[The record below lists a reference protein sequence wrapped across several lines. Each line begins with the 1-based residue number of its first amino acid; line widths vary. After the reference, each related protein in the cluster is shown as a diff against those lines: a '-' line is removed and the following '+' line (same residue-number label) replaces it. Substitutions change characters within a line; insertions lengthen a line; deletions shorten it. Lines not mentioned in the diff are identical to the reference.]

1 MIAKYMQ
8 AFVRSKSKPDDD
20 VKPVE
25 ADPFLWASRVG
36 NVIPTFLTAFDN
48 EFVHFFKVN
57 TSALLDA
64 SSADLE
70 MSR

>member
-1 MIAKYMQ
+1 MQ
-8 AFVRSKSKPDDD
+8 AFVVRNPSPTTTSSLLKLTR
-20 VKPVE
+20 
-25 ADPFLWASRVG
+25 FWGSRVG

-64 SSADLE
+64 SSAILE